1 MESKQETYDA
11 VRDRLQRLLGSCRAA
26 RPCSTEHSLRIL
38 EQKWES
44 VHAEAQE
51 RKVRG
56 AGGCCP
62 PGGADPAQLGGSA
75 GARPGQHP
83 RCACRSAW
91 PRG

>member
-1 MESKQETYDA
+1 MESKQEAYSG
-11 VRDRLQRLLGSCRAA
+11 VRERLQRLLASCHAS

-56 AGGCCP
+56 AGGRCP
-62 PGGADPAQLGGSA
+62 PGGADPALAPEAA
-75 GARPGQHP
+75 GARPRQCLP
-83 RCACRSAW
+83 PARRSAW